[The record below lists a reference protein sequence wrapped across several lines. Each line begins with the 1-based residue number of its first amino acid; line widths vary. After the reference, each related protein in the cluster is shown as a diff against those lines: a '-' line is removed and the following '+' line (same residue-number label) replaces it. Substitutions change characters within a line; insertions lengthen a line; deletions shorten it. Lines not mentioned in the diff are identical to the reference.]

1 MKRFLPVLFFFVFYA
16 SPALSQQ
23 ESLVIQDVTL
33 IDGTGKPPVSNV
45 TIIVQGDRI
54 RYVGPTAVDV
64 PRGAHRIDGKGKY
77 VIPGLMDTH
86 IHLKGGRLGPHMEA
100 DEDAPPNEQG
110 RAERS
115 SRLPLR
121 RRHRRL

>member
-45 TIIVQGDRI
+45 TIIVQGERI
-54 RYVGPTAVDV
+54 QYVGPSRTLTRLDI
-64 PRGAHRIDGKGKY
+64 PSGARRINGKGKY

-86 IHLKGGRLGPHMEA
+86 IHLKGGRLGVPTWK
-100 DEDAPPNEQG
+100 PTRTLLPT
-110 RAERS
+110 
-115 SRLPLR
+115 SRTR
-121 RRHRRL
+121 